1 MTPLPKRKLSTRRQA
16 RRERSIKI
24 HIKNPIRCQ
33 NCKELTIP
41 HHVCKKCGFYNGQE
55 VIKMKVKKNK
65 SKE

>member
-41 HHVCKKCGFYNGQE
+41 HHVCKKCGFYDGKS
-55 VIKMKVKKNK
+55 VISLKTKIKKQ
-65 SKE
+65 KE